1 MNYNVP
7 FLLGNRYSKKSG
19 PLGTYRGDKSMFY
32 IPTTMIAVV
41 ECGNYIHYQSG
52 KKWGRGLCG
61 PQHVTDILTKS
72 SILTNTY

>member
-41 ECGNYIHYQSG
+41 ESGNNRVVKSG
-52 KKWGRGLCG
+52 TNLVRGLC
-61 PQHVTDILTKS
+61 
-72 SILTNTY
+72 NA

>member
-41 ECGNYIHYQSG
+41 ESGNYRVVKSG
-52 KKWGRGLCG
+52 EGDCVACESYTFFSKK
-61 PQHVTDILTKS
+61 QEI
-72 SILTNTY
+72 